1 MRKQAEDPGPQSI
14 VQHEFCS
21 KVVSSTLLLD
31 RVFGFE
37 FLKDCGLA
45 RRSCTKERLCTLLTD
60 SYNCFRRMT
69 REGSAPLT
77 TLAVIF
83 IGD

>member
-1 MRKQAEDPGPQSI
+1 MREQVEGLSPQSI

-21 KVVSSTLLLD
+21 KVASGTLLPV
-31 RVFGFE
+31 RVLAPE
-37 FLKDCGLA
+37 FLKGCGLA
-45 RRSCTKERLCTLLTD
+45 GSGCTKEHFRTLLTD

-77 TLAVIF
+77 TLALIF